1 MSAPGVDQGGTALP
15 AGAAPTPAQTG
26 GAGRARR
33 SVLAR
38 TWELLAVPVGAI
50 ILAMVVG
57 SIVILA
63 SELIVGQPLD
73 FALPINAYIALF
85 QGAFGSFNAWVS
97 TFMSAAPL
105 MLAGLAVGVGLKAGL
120 FNIGAQGQ
128 FLIGALCAAGVGGMV
143 SGMSPIVAIPL
154 AVLAGAL
161 GGLAYGFIP
170 GALKAYT
177 GAHEVVTTIMLN
189 YIAIFILAY
198 LVSGPLRAE
207 GATFART
214 ADVGNAMFPILLGRN
229 GHLGILMAIAAIPAC
244 WWLLWRAVL
253 GFEIRTVGANPEAAR
268 YAGIRAR
275 RIIVLTM
282 ALCGMLAGL
291 AGTGEV
297 LGVVGYLPAAFATT
311 VGFDAIAVALL
322 GRANPFG
329 IFFAAILF
337 GGMRAGAG
345 AMQVQAGVP
354 SELVGVLQGVILL
367 FLAADVIV
375 RKVFRIRRARVGLE
389 ELGTVTRS
397 YGEQTAR

>member
-1 MSAPGVDQGGTALP
+1 
-15 AGAAPTPAQTG
+15 
-26 GAGRARR
+26 
-33 SVLAR
+33 
-38 TWELLAVPVGAI
+38 
-50 ILAMVVG
+50 
-57 SIVILA
+57 
-63 SELIVGQPLD
+63 
-73 FALPINAYIALF
+73 
-85 QGAFGSFNAWVS
+85 
-97 TFMSAAPL
+97 
-105 MLAGLAVGVGLKAGL
+105 
-120 FNIGAQGQ
+120 
-128 FLIGALCAAGVGGMV
+128 MV
-143 SGMSPIVAIPL
+143 SGMSPFVAIPL

-189 YIAIFILAY
+189 YVAIFILAF
-198 LVSGPLRAE
+198 LVSGPWRAE
-207 GATFART
+207 GASFART

-229 GHLGILMAIAAIPAC
+229 GHLGILVAIAAIPVC
-244 WWLLWRAVL
+244 WWLLWRSVL

-282 ALCGMLAGL
+282 VLCGMLAGL
-291 AGTGEV
+291 AGAGEV

-311 VGFDAIAVALL
+311 VGFDAISVALL

-354 SELVGVLQGVILL
+354 AELVGVLQGVILL

-397 YGEQTAR
+397 YGVQTAR